1 MIRFLIVLPF
11 SLKEQY
17 DHQEVKVEQV
27 PSNQVR
33 LSTETQEY
41 DVHSRL
47 ARLVVFQ
54 VQQAL
59 AYLTYSLVF
68 QAQMDILY
76 WAME

>member
-41 DVHSRL
+41 DVHSQSV
-47 ARLVVFQ
+47 RLVVFQ

>member
-17 DHQEVKVEQV
+17 DHQEVKAEQV

-41 DVHSRL
+41 DVHSQSV
-47 ARLVVFQ
+47 RLVVFQ

-68 QAQMDILY
+68 QARMDILY

>member
-41 DVHSRL
+41 DVHSQL
-47 ARLVVFQ
+47 VRLVVFQ

-59 AYLTYSLVF
+59 AYLTYSLVY